1 MKTGKTI
8 VRVLAVILLLSMLVG
23 FTPAIPAAAVD
34 DTGAVVLADP
44 VDEGNEGTEVSP
56 EPSVTPSA
64 EPSVEPVKKVAVT
77 FDGNVTVTADDTAL
91 ESGAE
96 VEVGTELAI
105 TVKAKNVASAI
116 LVNGAKNEET
126 YTIAE
131 KDEAVD
137 ISAFG
142 IVSVT
147 VTKENQWTR
156 AETNTKSVVVEVFGK
171 DVTVNGQTVKNNK
184 IEFEQTAAASESG
197 REFKVTAAC
206 SGVTVETAVT
216 VKKIDTKA
224 PSAKMAKDPEVLMVE
239 KERYIGHGEWEKYD
253 AESDFSKYSI
263 IVSDAGGSSIA
274 SITAEGYYVSDITGE
289 VVAIN
294 GKDYNKTIQFEEG
307 KSEYEFEAKHTYYLG
322 WSHSVF
328 YKITVKDAAGNET
341 VFYSNDPDSGNW
353 ITSIDKDPPEIVS
366 MNAKVGR
373 NEFILDNVYGE
384 EEKEIIGT
392 VKDKDKV
399 YVLGPNSTFTI
410 TAADR
415 SYVKKIVVD
424 GVAVTAPSY
433 TSPFEAVFTKEQF
446 EQMEKSNQNKQF
458 YAEDCAKPYEDS
470 EEGNTTNKSD
480 TVKMI
485 YDDQAPVLKNV
496 MFATKDQT
504 SFEKIAHAV
513 SGGLMFHETVQVS
526 FNQENEGNTNIYSYY
541 YQFVSADGQTSA
553 WYALHVAGNERSII
567 QEDDLVT
574 LMLKVPEEFRNG
586 EISEFTVSVFAE
598 DEAGNVSLTDDNQAQ
613 SATLEEG
620 KDVATHDATYTSDD
634 ANMVA
639 FVYTPTNGDE
649 QVPYRGEWV
658 KEVAFDVRADLSSY
672 YGKYYQKNINDADMP
687 QPKNENDTLEIVTD
701 VNPEISVVVDK
712 EKVLEDGATLPILKD
727 SSLDSNSKIWEG
739 TYTYGVLEDGKVASG
754 DGTATFTMVVN
765 VNKSIYVA
773 ELVIEESH
781 QDEAGN
787 TIIDKSHLA
796 WNLSSSETDKAKL
809 NVVVN
814 NLNVQNYIDQA
825 TVPAWAH
832 ENKDNAVSFNLEDGN
847 TYGWYNDLDKFLD
860 DVSVIAPESKMSFT
874 TTYSVK
880 FLKNQNFKDQA
891 AQDKA
896 WASVEPIAEG
906 ELTVA
911 KDDKVLFDRENIF
924 KEEGLYLI
932 TISTKDGLGNVPS
945 PEEESFVI
953 KYDVKAPEITANFT
967 EKHTADDTF
976 YDIQR
981 TGTIT
986 VTDLAFTGDLSE
998 IERFTVKADPE
1009 VGSPAEKGE
1018 WKYDEAN
1025 QKWSIVYTY
1034 GVKSGNAA
1042 KDGDNYKLSVDV
1054 VDNAGN
1060 KSSTTTDGILTKN
1073 GKNTDTKVYYTG
1085 DNATGFTVD
1094 QTVPVVSVS
1103 FNNNNVRNGK
1113 YFNAARTATITVVEH
1128 NFDPARVTLTATGA
1142 SAGATASE
1150 GWSQNGDTWTKTVTF
1165 ARDANCK
1172 FSIDVVDKAGNV
1184 CPNANVKY
1192 SGVATADFVID
1203 LTRPNVQYTG
1213 VDASPYAEACT
1224 PGFTA
1229 TDTNLGNEFTY
1240 KLTRKTMKGEQDVT
1254 NLLNHAGTAARFSY
1268 SDIPNSRDDDGIYT
1282 FTCSVTDLAG
1292 NVTTLN
1298 PVEFAVNRHGSVYLL
1313 NKELQNVVGKY
1324 FNEDGW
1330 AKVDDGNLVITEYN
1344 PTPLKDDAKL
1354 ELYRDGTRVETYT
1367 GDALKKLVSGG
1378 DRGGLGLYEYAY
1390 KLPAA
1395 DFAEDGSYRVVL
1407 SSTDA
1412 NDHKSGNDKTGA
1424 EINFVIDTVS
1434 PEIVSISGLE
1444 KRTVNAEEQPVGFHI
1459 LDTYGLDSVAIR
1471 TAGPDGAIVKEYIS
1485 QAKYDAQNGKL
1496 EPYQQLLPEGELD
1509 LTDEIIL
1516 IQNNTPYHVVISV
1529 TDKAGNTTVAD
1540 GGSIV
1545 SSTEAEAMTP
1555 AYDFQDSVTVSTNF
1569 FVRYIHNTGALVGT
1583 GVGAVAIAGLW
1594 LVLAKRRKDDEE
1606 KKTA

>member
-23 FTPAIPAAAVD
+23 FTPAMPTAAVD
-34 DTGAVVLADP
+34 DTGAVVLADGDDNAVADTGDDIDP
-44 VDEGNEGTEVSP
+44 AGGDEGGNDPAPGGDDPAPGGGEEPDP
-56 EPSVTPSA
+56 EPV
-64 EPSVEPVKKVAVT
+64 KVAVT
-77 FDGNVTVTADDTAL
+77 LDGNVTVMAGDAAL

-96 VEVGTELAI
+96 VEAGTELTI
-105 TVKAKNVASAI
+105 TVKTANVGSAI
-116 LVNGAKNEET
+116 LVNGKECGGK
-126 YTIAE
+126 YTVSD
-131 KDEAVD
+131 KDEAVN
-137 ISAFG
+137 ITAFG
-142 IVSVT
+142 ITENPTVTPDGWTKNDKTVTVKTFGENVTVNGKASSGAVSFTQGENGTFVADAECGDVSVKVPVKVEKIDKTAPKMDSKSDGFNIDAKNKNNRTNYKIPVIETGSGFDVSGVVITGSYQVLGVWNNISRDEHKIIESSLNVDDYNVVTFTAPTVHKNKLDLFDHPIEYTITITDKAGNKVTKSITELLDERTGDAEPEGVFVDVIPPTIESQTFEPEYRTGAESEVIWVGPQTELTLQIQDTSERYHDAAEIKSVVLYKLVEGEDPVQVAAATPEINKETQNNTLVEGTATFPAGTFKNFEDGQYQVVVQDSGENKATSTYTFQYDGMEPSIQKVELDQHLYTAYENVVHALTGGVMFKEKVHVT
-147 VTKENQWTR
+147 VTLNDVDASKVQSIIYSFGGGETTLTTTLTDKGFEKSADGLTYSFNAKLPKNPDAKDTITVALVDALGNKTTDWTVTYVAPSEDGSEVKDATFTSDGTTYDNGMVTVYAYYSPEAGKSPVPYTGNWTKSVEFDVR
-156 AETNTKSVVVEVFGK
+156 YDSDELREAEAKTKPDGALTEDSEWCEVTYNSISLNVNVKGDFDDSAKPEVFDQKDADGNTVRGAWNVKYGVNGEVACAGELTFVVEPKVTIRYMGTEETTKTEQIKVADSEGRQPGTEGYVDTYETNTTISYIPVEKGRKTLEGASISVPVKVQNFIEPAVIEIDGTTTQDGWFNGLDNQLK
-171 DVTVNGQTVKNNK
+171 DVTVTAPRSKAPIVTEYVLEYAPISGSTTPDKGKIEKALGSVSLIEGVKEDGLYTVK
-184 IEFEQTAAASESG
+184 
-197 REFKVTAAC
+197 
-206 SGVTVETAVT
+206 AVT
-216 VKKIDTKA
+216 RTVDDAEGLKLTADTNSVA
-224 PSAKMAKDPEVLMVE
+224 F
-239 KERYIGHGEWEKYD
+239 KYD
-253 AESDFSKYSI
+253 VTPANIYLTFADEQESHK
-263 IVSDAGGSSIA
+263 DANGIYYDEQR
-274 SITAEGYYVSDITGE
+274 TARVTIMD
-289 VVAIN
+289 
-294 GKDYNKTIQFEEG
+294 KTFTNQDNE
-307 KSEYEFEAKHTYYLG
+307 
-322 WSHSVF
+322 
-328 YKITVKDAAGNET
+328 TVKDYEQF
-341 VFYSNDPDSGNW
+341 VV
-353 ITSIDKDPPEIVS
+353 EILKTYG
-366 MNAKVGR
+366 A
-373 NEFILDNVYGE
+373 EPQILSDW
-384 EEKEIIGT
+384 T
-392 VKDKDKV
+392 
-399 YVLGPNSTFTI
+399 
-410 TAADR
+410 
-415 SYVKKIVVD
+415 
-424 GVAVTAPSY
+424 
-433 TSPFEAVFTKEQF
+433 FEA
-446 EQMEKSNQNKQF
+446 
-458 YAEDCAKPYEDS
+458 A
-470 EEGNTTNKSD
+470 
-480 TVKMI
+480 
-485 YDDQAPVLKNV
+485 
-496 MFATKDQT
+496 
-504 SFEKIAHAV
+504 
-513 SGGLMFHETVQVS
+513 
-526 FNQENEGNTNIYSYY
+526 
-541 YQFVSADGQTSA
+541 
-553 WYALHVAGNERSII
+553 
-567 QEDDLVT
+567 
-574 LMLKVPEEFRNG
+574 
-586 EISEFTVSVFAE
+586 
-598 DEAGNVSLTDDNQAQ
+598 
-613 SATLEEG
+613 
-620 KDVATHDATYTSDD
+620 
-634 ANMVA
+634 
-639 FVYTPTNGDE
+639 
-649 QVPYRGEWV
+649 
-658 KEVAFDVRADLSSY
+658 
-672 YGKYYQKNINDADMP
+672 
-687 QPKNENDTLEIVTD
+687 
-701 VNPEISVVVDK
+701 
-712 EKVLEDGATLPILKD
+712 
-727 SSLDSNSKIWEG
+727 
-739 TYTYGVLEDGKVASG
+739 EDGKG
-754 DGTATFTMVVN
+754 GTWT
-765 VNKSIYVA
+765 
-773 ELVIEESH
+773 
-781 QDEAGN
+781 
-787 TIIDKSHLA
+787 
-796 WNLSSSETDKAKL
+796 
-809 NVVVN
+809 
-814 NLNVQNYIDQA
+814 
-825 TVPAWAH
+825 
-832 ENKDNAVSFNLEDGN
+832 
-847 TYGWYNDLDKFLD
+847 
-860 DVSVIAPESKMSFT
+860 
-874 TTYSVK
+874 
-880 FLKNQNFKDQA
+880 
-891 AQDKA
+891 
-896 WASVEPIAEG
+896 
-906 ELTVA
+906 
-911 KDDKVLFDRENIF
+911 
-924 KEEGLYLI
+924 
-932 TISTKDGLGNVPS
+932 
-945 PEEESFVI
+945 
-953 KYDVKAPEITANFT
+953 
-967 EKHTADDTF
+967 
-976 YDIQR
+976 R
-981 TGTIT
+981 T
-986 VTDLAFTGDLSE
+986 
-998 IERFTVKADPE
+998 
-1009 VGSPAEKGE
+1009 
-1018 WKYDEAN
+1018 
-1025 QKWSIVYTY
+1025 YTY
-1034 GVKSGNAA
+1034 GVKSNDA
-1042 KDGDNYKLSVDV
+1042 KRDGDNYQATVAVTDK
-1054 VDNAGN
+1054 AGN
-1060 KSSTTTDGILTKN
+1060 TSA
-1073 GKNTDTKVYYTG
+1073 TDTQGAYTG
-1085 DNATGFTVD
+1085 NNETGEKSHYTSANGELFTVD

-1203 LTRPNVQYTG
+1203 LTRPDVQYTG

-1354 ELYRDGTRVETYT
+1354 EIYRDGTRVETYT

-1569 FVRYIHNTGALVGT
+1569 FVRYIHNTGALIGT

>member
-1 MKTGKTI
+1 MTPANIYVTFATEQESHKDANGKFYDEQRTARVTIIDDTFTDEENEPAKDFDQFVVEILKTYG
-8 VRVLAVILLLSMLVG
+8 AEPEILKDWT
-23 FTPAIPAAAVD
+23 FTPAD
-34 DTGAVVLADP
+34 G
-44 VDEGNEGTEVSP
+44 GKGGT
-56 EPSVTPSA
+56 
-64 EPSVEPVKKVAVT
+64 
-77 FDGNVTVTADDTAL
+77 
-91 ESGAE
+91 
-96 VEVGTELAI
+96 
-105 TVKAKNVASAI
+105 
-116 LVNGAKNEET
+116 
-126 YTIAE
+126 
-131 KDEAVD
+131 
-137 ISAFG
+137 
-142 IVSVT
+142 
-147 VTKENQWTR
+147 WTR
-156 AETNTKSVVVEVFGK
+156 T
-171 DVTVNGQTVKNNK
+171 
-184 IEFEQTAAASESG
+184 
-197 REFKVTAAC
+197 
-206 SGVTVETAVT
+206 
-216 VKKIDTKA
+216 
-224 PSAKMAKDPEVLMVE
+224 
-239 KERYIGHGEWEKYD
+239 
-253 AESDFSKYSI
+253 
-263 IVSDAGGSSIA
+263 
-274 SITAEGYYVSDITGE
+274 
-289 VVAIN
+289 
-294 GKDYNKTIQFEEG
+294 
-307 KSEYEFEAKHTYYLG
+307 
-322 WSHSVF
+322 
-328 YKITVKDAAGNET
+328 
-341 VFYSNDPDSGNW
+341 
-353 ITSIDKDPPEIVS
+353 
-366 MNAKVGR
+366 
-373 NEFILDNVYGE
+373 
-384 EEKEIIGT
+384 
-392 VKDKDKV
+392 
-399 YVLGPNSTFTI
+399 
-410 TAADR
+410 
-415 SYVKKIVVD
+415 
-424 GVAVTAPSY
+424 
-433 TSPFEAVFTKEQF
+433 
-446 EQMEKSNQNKQF
+446 
-458 YAEDCAKPYEDS
+458 
-470 EEGNTTNKSD
+470 
-480 TVKMI
+480 
-485 YDDQAPVLKNV
+485 
-496 MFATKDQT
+496 
-504 SFEKIAHAV
+504 
-513 SGGLMFHETVQVS
+513 
-526 FNQENEGNTNIYSYY
+526 
-541 YQFVSADGQTSA
+541 
-553 WYALHVAGNERSII
+553 
-567 QEDDLVT
+567 
-574 LMLKVPEEFRNG
+574 
-586 EISEFTVSVFAE
+586 
-598 DEAGNVSLTDDNQAQ
+598 
-613 SATLEEG
+613 
-620 KDVATHDATYTSDD
+620 
-634 ANMVA
+634 
-639 FVYTPTNGDE
+639 
-649 QVPYRGEWV
+649 
-658 KEVAFDVRADLSSY
+658 
-672 YGKYYQKNINDADMP
+672 
-687 QPKNENDTLEIVTD
+687 
-701 VNPEISVVVDK
+701 
-712 EKVLEDGATLPILKD
+712 
-727 SSLDSNSKIWEG
+727 
-739 TYTYGVLEDGKVASG
+739 
-754 DGTATFTMVVN
+754 
-765 VNKSIYVA
+765 
-773 ELVIEESH
+773 
-781 QDEAGN
+781 
-787 TIIDKSHLA
+787 
-796 WNLSSSETDKAKL
+796 
-809 NVVVN
+809 
-814 NLNVQNYIDQA
+814 
-825 TVPAWAH
+825 
-832 ENKDNAVSFNLEDGN
+832 
-847 TYGWYNDLDKFLD
+847 
-860 DVSVIAPESKMSFT
+860 
-874 TTYSVK
+874 
-880 FLKNQNFKDQA
+880 
-891 AQDKA
+891 
-896 WASVEPIAEG
+896 
-906 ELTVA
+906 
-911 KDDKVLFDRENIF
+911 
-924 KEEGLYLI
+924 
-932 TISTKDGLGNVPS
+932 
-945 PEEESFVI
+945 
-953 KYDVKAPEITANFT
+953 
-967 EKHTADDTF
+967 
-976 YDIQR
+976 
-981 TGTIT
+981 
-986 VTDLAFTGDLSE
+986 
-998 IERFTVKADPE
+998 
-1009 VGSPAEKGE
+1009 
-1018 WKYDEAN
+1018 
-1025 QKWSIVYTY
+1025 YTY
-1034 GVKSGNAA
+1034 GVKSSDV
-1042 KDGDNYKLSVDV
+1042 KRDGDNYQVTVAVTDK
-1054 VDNAGN
+1054 AGN
-1060 KSSTTTDGILTKN
+1060 TSA
-1073 GKNTDTKVYYTG
+1073 TDTQGAYTG
-1085 DNATGFTVD
+1085 NNNTGEESHYTSANGELFTVD

-1354 ELYRDGTRVETYT
+1354 EIYRDGTRVETYT

>member
-1 MKTGKTI
+1 
-8 VRVLAVILLLSMLVG
+8 MLYKLVEG
-23 FTPAIPAAAVD
+23 EDPVQVAAATPEINKKTQTLV
-34 DTGAVVLADP
+34 
-44 VDEGNEGTEVSP
+44 EGTATFPAGTFKNFEDGQYQVVVQDSGENKATSTYTFQYDGMEPSIQKVELDQHLYTAYENVVHALTGGVMFKEKVHVTVTLNDVDASKVQSIIYSFGSGETKLETTLTDKGFEKSADGLTYSFNAKLPKNPDAKDTITVALVDALGNKTTDWTVTYVAPSEDGSEVKNATFTSDGTTYDNGMVTVYAYYSP
-56 EPSVTPSA
+56 EAGKSPVPYTGNWTKSVEFDVRYDSDELREAEAKTKPDGALTEDSEWCEVTYTGTGISLNVNVEGAFVDSA
-64 EPSVEPVKKVAVT
+64 EPEVIDQKDADGNTVCGAWNVKYGVNGEVACAGELTFVVEPKVTIRYMGTEETTKTEQIKVADSEGRQPGTEGYVDT
-77 FDGNVTVTADDTAL
+77 YETNTTISYSPVEKGRKTLEGASISVPVKVQNFIEPAVIEIDGTTTQDGWFNGLDPHQLKDVTVTAPRSKAPIVTEYVLEYTPISGRATSSEGKEGKIEKALYSDSLIKGVKEGGLYKVVATTTDTVGLGLSAPTNDVSFKYDETPANIYVTFATEQESHKDANGKFYDEQRTARVTISDDTFTDEKNEPAKDFDQFVVEIL
-91 ESGAE
+91 KTYGAE
-96 VEVGTELAI
+96 
-105 TVKAKNVASAI
+105 
-116 LVNGAKNEET
+116 
-126 YTIAE
+126 
-131 KDEAVD
+131 
-137 ISAFG
+137 
-142 IVSVT
+142 
-147 VTKENQWTR
+147 
-156 AETNTKSVVVEVFGK
+156 
-171 DVTVNGQTVKNNK
+171 
-184 IEFEQTAAASESG
+184 
-197 REFKVTAAC
+197 
-206 SGVTVETAVT
+206 
-216 VKKIDTKA
+216 
-224 PSAKMAKDPEVLMVE
+224 PE
-239 KERYIGHGEWEKYD
+239 
-253 AESDFSKYSI
+253 
-263 IVSDAGGSSIA
+263 
-274 SITAEGYYVSDITGE
+274 
-289 VVAIN
+289 
-294 GKDYNKTIQFEEG
+294 
-307 KSEYEFEAKHTYYLG
+307 
-322 WSHSVF
+322 
-328 YKITVKDAAGNET
+328 
-341 VFYSNDPDSGNW
+341 
-353 ITSIDKDPPEIVS
+353 
-366 MNAKVGR
+366 
-373 NEFILDNVYGE
+373 
-384 EEKEIIGT
+384 
-392 VKDKDKV
+392 
-399 YVLGPNSTFTI
+399 
-410 TAADR
+410 
-415 SYVKKIVVD
+415 
-424 GVAVTAPSY
+424 
-433 TSPFEAVFTKEQF
+433 
-446 EQMEKSNQNKQF
+446 
-458 YAEDCAKPYEDS
+458 
-470 EEGNTTNKSD
+470 
-480 TVKMI
+480 
-485 YDDQAPVLKNV
+485 
-496 MFATKDQT
+496 
-504 SFEKIAHAV
+504 
-513 SGGLMFHETVQVS
+513 
-526 FNQENEGNTNIYSYY
+526 
-541 YQFVSADGQTSA
+541 
-553 WYALHVAGNERSII
+553 
-567 QEDDLVT
+567 
-574 LMLKVPEEFRNG
+574 
-586 EISEFTVSVFAE
+586 
-598 DEAGNVSLTDDNQAQ
+598 
-613 SATLEEG
+613 
-620 KDVATHDATYTSDD
+620 
-634 ANMVA
+634 
-639 FVYTPTNGDE
+639 
-649 QVPYRGEWV
+649 
-658 KEVAFDVRADLSSY
+658 
-672 YGKYYQKNINDADMP
+672 
-687 QPKNENDTLEIVTD
+687 
-701 VNPEISVVVDK
+701 
-712 EKVLEDGATLPILKD
+712 ILKD
-727 SSLDSNSKIWEG
+727 W
-739 TYTYGVLEDGKVASG
+739 
-754 DGTATFTMVVN
+754 TFT
-765 VNKSIYVA
+765 
-773 ELVIEESH
+773 
-781 QDEAGN
+781 
-787 TIIDKSHLA
+787 
-796 WNLSSSETDKAKL
+796 
-809 NVVVN
+809 
-814 NLNVQNYIDQA
+814 
-825 TVPAWAH
+825 PA
-832 ENKDNAVSFNLEDGN
+832 DGGKGG
-847 TYGWYNDLDKFLD
+847 TW
-860 DVSVIAPESKMSFT
+860 T
-874 TTYSVK
+874 
-880 FLKNQNFKDQA
+880 
-891 AQDKA
+891 
-896 WASVEPIAEG
+896 
-906 ELTVA
+906 
-911 KDDKVLFDRENIF
+911 
-924 KEEGLYLI
+924 
-932 TISTKDGLGNVPS
+932 
-945 PEEESFVI
+945 
-953 KYDVKAPEITANFT
+953 
-967 EKHTADDTF
+967 
-976 YDIQR
+976 R
-981 TGTIT
+981 T
-986 VTDLAFTGDLSE
+986 
-998 IERFTVKADPE
+998 
-1009 VGSPAEKGE
+1009 
-1018 WKYDEAN
+1018 
-1025 QKWSIVYTY
+1025 YTY
-1034 GVKSGNAA
+1034 GVKSSDV
-1042 KDGDNYKLSVDV
+1042 KRDGDNYQVTVAVTDK
-1054 VDNAGN
+1054 AGN
-1060 KSSTTTDGILTKN
+1060 TSA
-1073 GKNTDTKVYYTG
+1073 TDTQGAYTG
-1085 DNATGFTVD
+1085 NNETGEKSHYTSANGELFTVD

-1330 AKVDDGNLVITEYN
+1330 AKVNDDNLVITEYN